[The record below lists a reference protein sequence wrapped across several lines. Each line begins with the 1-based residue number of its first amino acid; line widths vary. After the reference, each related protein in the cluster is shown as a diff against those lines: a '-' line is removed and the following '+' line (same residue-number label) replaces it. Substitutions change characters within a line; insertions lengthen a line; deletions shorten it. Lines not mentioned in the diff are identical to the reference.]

1 MIPAMFFSFVAYIVL
16 QVVCLKTLK
25 GNWRK
30 AAIVSSIIGVAVI
43 LYTAI
48 AAFMGSNLFPL
59 LLLFSGPFLFL
70 YVTAL
75 LVLNKL
81 VAKNET
87 NNL

>member
-1 MIPAMFFSFVAYIVL
+1 MIPGIFFSFPAYIVL
-16 QVVCLKTLK
+16 QVVCLKKLK
-25 GNWRK
+25 ENWRK
-30 AAIVSSIIGVAVI
+30 AAIVSSIIGVAVT

-59 LLLFSGPFLFL
+59 LLLFSGPVLLL
-70 YVTAL
+70 YVRAL

-81 VAKNET
+81 IAKNET